1 MGRMETVIG
10 GEFVMDDAKPDFL
23 ARRWK
28 LILFLVWLAASCYF
42 IFDKWNAIRWF
53 ALGDTDDNMRIMQV
67 RALLQGQDWYDLRQY
82 RLDPPGG
89 ANIHWSHLVDLP
101 IAGIILLAKPLLGGI
116 LAEKVAVT
124 LAPLI
129 PLGVAMIGL
138 ALTAR
143 RLIAPGAY
151 LMAAAIML
159 CFVTAMS
166 MFMPLRIDHHGWQL
180 ALLTLILAGLADQRT
195 MRGGLMVGIA
205 TALSL
210 VIGLETLPWLAIA
223 GAGVALRWVM
233 APGQSPRMRGYALAL
248 GGGVASGFLI
258 FASKDNWVARCDA
271 LTPVWLSV
279 MMLASALLFLISSF
293 RVENRGFRV
302 ALVFTAGALVAC
314 FFSLAWPQ
322 CLGRPEQISP
332 ELERLWFSNIS
343 EAKPI
348 YTRNWPTILS
358 SAVLTVG
365 LFGSF
370 WALWRHRREE
380 RGAAWATI
388 ALMSLGSGLLVLWQ
402 TRAAPSALMFSVPGA
417 AAIGWAVLPR
427 LRNHPS
433 MLVRTLGTVAAFLV
447 VSGLGVQ
454 LVAGS
459 LPNPDATSPGMK
471 RVKRANASCPTL
483 PSMRPVALLPKATVL
498 TFVDLGPRL
507 ITITHHDAIAG
518 PYHRNGDAIIDIQRA
533 FRGSPEVA
541 REVARKHG
549 ATLLLICPN
558 MSESTIYKSQSPN
571 GFYMQLVG
579 GKTPDWLDRVAL
591 PANSPFLLWRIKP

>member
-10 GEFVMDDAKPDFL
+10 GEFAMDDAKPDFL

-101 IAGIILLAKPLLGGI
+101 IAGIILLAKPFFGSF
-116 LAEKVAVT
+116 LAERLAVT

-129 PLGVAMIGL
+129 PLGVALTGL

-151 LMAAAIML
+151 LLAAATML

-180 ALLTLILAGLADQRT
+180 ALLALILAGLADQRT

-233 APGQSPRMRGYALAL
+233 APEQSPRMRGYALAL

-279 MMLASALLFLISSF
+279 MMLTSALLFLISSF

-302 ALVFTAGALVAC
+302 ALAFTAGALVAC

-365 LFGSF
+365 LCGSF

>member
-1 MGRMETVIG
+1 MGRMGTVIG
-10 GEFVMDDAKPDFL
+10 GKFAMEDAKSDFL
-23 ARRWK
+23 ARHWK
-28 LILFLVWLAASCYF
+28 LVLLLVWLAASAF
-42 IFDKWNAIRWF
+42 FLFDKWNAIRWF

-67 RALLQGQDWYDLRQY
+67 RALMQGQDWYDLRQY

-101 IAGIILLAKPLLGGI
+101 IAGIILLAKPFVGGL
-116 LAEKVAVT
+116 LAETAAVA

-129 PLGVAMIGL
+129 PLGVALTGL

-159 CFVTAMS
+159 CFVTAMT

-180 ALLTLILAGLADQRT
+180 ALLTVILAGLADQQA
-195 MRGGLMVGIA
+195 MRGGLTVGIA

-223 GAGVALRWVM
+223 GAGVALRWM
-233 APGQSPRMRGYALAL
+233 IAPEQSPRMRGYALAL
-248 GGGVASGFLI
+248 GGGVAFGFLI
-258 FASKDNWVARCDA
+258 FASRDNWVARCDA
-271 LTPVWLSV
+271 LTPVWFSV

-293 RVENRGFRV
+293 RVEHRSRRI
-302 ALVFTAGALVAC
+302 ALAFAAGAVVAG
-314 FFSLAWPQ
+314 FFTLAWPQ
-322 CLGRPEQISP
+322 CLGRPEQISL
-332 ELERLWFSNIS
+332 ELQRLWFNNIS

-358 SAVLTVG
+358 SAVLVVG
-365 LFGSF
+365 LVGSF
-370 WALWRHRREE
+370 WALWKSRREE

-388 ALMSLGSGLLVLWQ
+388 ALLSLGSGLMVLWQ
-402 TRAAPSALMFSVPGA
+402 TRAAPSALMFSIPGA
-417 AAIGWAVLPR
+417 AALGWSLLPR

-433 MLVRTLGTVAAFLV
+433 MLVRTFGTVAVFLL

-454 LVAGS
+454 LVAGR
-459 LPNPDATSPGMK
+459 LPNPDATKPGMK
-471 RVKRANASCPTL
+471 RVNRANAKCPTL
-483 PSMRPVALLPKATVL
+483 PSMRPIALLPKATIL

-507 ITITHHDAIAG
+507 ITITHHNAIAG
-518 PYHRNGDAIIDIQRA
+518 PYHRNGDAIIDVQTA
-533 FRGSPEVA
+533 FRGSPEDA

-558 MSESTIYKSQSPN
+558 MSESTIYKSQSPK
-571 GFYMQLVG
+571 GFYMQLVNG
-579 GKTPDWLDRVAL
+579 QIPGWLERMPL
-591 PANSPFLLWRIKP
+591 PANSPFMLWRIKP

>member
-1 MGRMETVIG
+1 
-10 GEFVMDDAKPDFL
+10 
-23 ARRWK
+23 
-28 LILFLVWLAASCYF
+28 
-42 IFDKWNAIRWF
+42 
-53 ALGDTDDNMRIMQV
+53 MQV

-82 RLDPPGG
+82 RLDPTGG

-101 IAGIILLAKPLLGGI
+101 IAGIILLAKPFFGSF
-116 LAEKVAVT
+116 LAERLAVT

-129 PLGVAMIGL
+129 PLGVALTGL
-138 ALTAR
+138 ALAAR

-151 LMAAAIML
+151 LLAAATML

-180 ALLTLILAGLADQRT
+180 ALLTLILAGLSDQRAT
-195 MRGGLMVGIA
+195 RGGLTVGIA

-210 VIGLETLPWLAIA
+210 VIGLEALPWLAIA
-223 GAGVALRWVM
+223 GAGVALRWM
-233 APGQSPRMRGYALAL
+233 IAPEQSLRMRGYAVAL
-248 GGGVASGFLI
+248 GGGVAFGFLV
-258 FASKDNWVARCDA
+258 FASRDNWAARCDA

-293 RVENRGFRV
+293 RVESRGLRI
-302 ALVFTAGALVAC
+302 ALVLGAGAIVVG
-314 FFSLAWPQ
+314 FFALAWPQ

-332 ELERLWFSNIS
+332 ELERLWFNNIS

-358 SAVLTVG
+358 SAVLVVG

-370 WALWRHRREE
+370 WALWMHRRDE
-380 RGAAWATI
+380 RGGAWETI
-388 ALMSLGSGLLVLWQ
+388 ALLSLGSGLLVLWQ
-402 TRAAPSALMFSVPGA
+402 ARAAPSALLFSVPGA
-417 AAIGWAVLPR
+417 AAIGWAILPR
-427 LRNHPS
+427 LRNHQS

-454 LVAGS
+454 LVAGR

-483 PSMRPVALLPKATVL
+483 PAMRPVAQLPKATIL

-518 PYHRNGDAIIDIQRA
+518 PYHRNGDAIIDIQKA
-533 FRGSPEVA
+533 FRGSADGAHEVA
-541 REVARKHG
+541 RRHG

-558 MSESTIYKSQSPN
+558 MSEATIYKSQSPK
-571 GFYMQLVG
+571 GFYMQLVN
-579 GKTPDWLDRVAL
+579 GKIPAWLDRVDL
-591 PANSPFLLWRIKP
+591 PANSPFMLWRIKP